1 MYLQGRNLV
10 YCAPTSGGK
19 SLVADIIFLRRFVET
34 RRPGLLVLPFIS
46 LCNEKKSYWDN
57 VLQPLDREARE
68 YYGPTSTSAPI
79 SPRTGLIVATLEK
92 ANHLIT
98 QLLEENALGMLSC
111 VIIDELHMVGD
122 EHRGYQLE
130 LMLTKLRF
138 AGAAAFE
145 EDEQQGF
152 IFGGGTDG
160 SELDKQE
167 RGHQWF
173 PMMGLE
179 EGTQIIG
186 MSATLPN
193 VSIIAKWLGAELFTT
208 EFRPVP
214 LRQYLKSGNL
224 IKDEYGTVVR
234 AIPDSTSLSSR
245 FNLPAK
251 ELHMKDP
258 DHVAFLAQETVDEG
272 FSVLVFCATRGA
284 SEATATLLS
293 QLLDVPERYI
303 KVKNDV
309 LTSIAS
315 KYGLKQV
322 HRAGIAAEIGR
333 LSSSH
338 SKKLSNLIERGVGYH
353 HAGMEPDDKEL
364 IEFAF
369 KCGAISVL
377 CATSSLAAGVNLPA
391 RRVIFRHPYVARS
404 TNYLD
409 AANYRQMRGR
419 AGRAGIDTHGE
430 SFLLVLQK
438 STEKSL
444 AALMHAESAPVES
457 CLTQDKCG
465 MKRAMLE
472 VVASGAVTS
481 PSDVNRYI
489 KCTLLAA
496 TSEYEVVMDATKEA
510 LKWLGDKERQ
520 FIYWDKK
527 TGKEIDR
534 LITTYFIVVVF
545 FFIPI
550 ILSLFVLHL
559 PTGTFQPTAFGK
571 AALGS
576 GLPPELCLAIRAD
589 IARARQ
595 SFVLTTELHLA
606 YLCVPATEDKSI
618 NYQWQRFEFLMKKLS
633 PSEKI
638 VAEKVGINMDYVL
651 QKCRSCTSFIGATN
665 TTTISSSRSNTVS
678 SSTSISSQQDGPTA
692 TSQYQLQKQELAAVM
707 SEQDRI
713 CQRFGTALLL
723 SDILQE
729 KSSQDIHGK
738 YGLDRAV
745 VLGLR
750 DRACRYAGML
760 AVFCERLGWHDVELL
775 VSKFQ
780 ARVLYGVRPEVLCLM
795 EIDHVQAATARMLFK
810 AGLRTPEA
818 VAAVPD
824 VQRVISAL
832 AAGRGGAE
840 KMNGAEKGALVHQ
853 ARRIISNAKKMLENR
868 AKKLKEDAA
877 EALQLVGN
885 INQGVADICIG
896 YGGTEGGTI
905 EGIKDDLNTASAQQQ
920 QQQQRAYDGRAEAL
934 LAQMPTPITTSPTTS
949 SLPTGP
955 LPSLPSDLW
964 EFGRTS
970 GLITLSTI
978 AHVQALK
985 KVLLEGKYTTFAFQ
999 FDILQI
1005 SSTNFVQQQQQQSTG
1020 SGGGWSAMPRIPSA
1034 ALSARAGA
1042 PGRIALGQPQQ
1053 PIFGGLA
1060 LSWRE
1065 NQAFYI
1071 AFTTENPQL
1080 PLDAVLFE
1088 MTELFSDTRFEKIT
1102 FNLKGQ
1108 LTSLHRASVSLSL
1121 PELAAL
1127 AQKIAAPVVDIRI
1140 AAFLLNPE
1148 DDKLWDC
1155 VVAPSAGNTS
1165 NSSTSGHY
1173 GSRKKASYYFNAESL
1188 TATLLGPVA
1197 VANATR
1203 SLPPPPPL
1211 QQQQNGRSAALYA
1224 TVGDINAFSALN
1236 SALGTTSGRNAILLN
1251 ACYPPLR
1258 RELQLK
1264 GLYDLFLNIE
1274 MPLVS
1279 ILSSMEVAG
1288 IGVDPGCLQKE
1299 MPVLRRR
1306 LTELEN
1312 LAERCLLVARTTT
1325 TTTVGGI
1332 KGTSTA
1338 AINNAASTS
1347 FNMNSSEECAEA
1359 LYTTLQLAP
1368 PPSAQRC
1375 NNGKTW
1381 SAKAEQL
1388 EELAAAYPNCPLPRI
1403 IGEYRTI
1410 TKLLAMCLE
1419 MLNFCT
1425 VSGGSDSSNGRL
1437 LAMPRIHATVNQTIA
1452 KTGRLSM
1459 ESPNLQ
1465 TVPKPFSFSL
1475 STDGCNDQG
1484 EITTTAYV
1492 CSLRSSIVAPPGMVL
1507 LSADYKQLE
1516 LRMMAHL
1523 SGDPLLIAMLHDTNI
1538 DPFVQLAAQWL
1549 EKESI
1554 AAVTPE
1560 DRARVKNI
1568 AYALLYGMGAAKI
1581 AHDLGL
1587 KGPEAE
1593 REAENLKKSFLDAFP
1608 VLRNWI
1614 RHVKTAISASDNR
1627 NNSAIAALNRSGGV
1641 GSSGFSAVSAGE
1653 VRTLFGRLRR
1663 FQNFHPPGGRGGGGN
1678 IRNTAVNSLTQGSAA
1693 DVTKL
1698 GMLAVAR
1705 AVERLHRNINIDGK
1719 LGGDANTTIARFVL
1733 SIHDEFL
1740 LEVDARYIHKV
1751 ALELRDAMEGVV
1763 PSLSVPL
1770 PVKISVGK
1778 RSWGYMEELVIVK

>member
-1 MYLQGRNLV
+1 MEPNGVTALAKSPPQEGPYSVRKQQSIHGLNSGYKGATPGGSFIDRMRTVLHKTTGAGCSAEKASAGKSSSGHGSVWGDTPDTAEMEYIAQMEREALRQRLENSAGLAAAAAGVGNELAGQRAPPTACAGPRQLLFSPVIAAADSLGGEIGFAGPGSGRLRSMQKRQLSHLGRTSLASSAVVAAETRPLPTPLQQPQIEVVTPHDDAVLNRVSVGAVRPPEVLRKEYSGGAKRQKVGNNNKVESKVHLVVNYSRLDDGCELSDSSDDDEDQKGRSVEDITTTAAAPPPPPPLELRTYLSPEVAEAILRIGGPETLYQWQAECLCRPGVLQGRNLV

-79 SPRTGLIVATLEK
+79 GPRTGLIVATLEK

-145 EDEQQGF
+145 EEEQDHSDIGRS
-152 IFGGGTDG
+152 GGVDGCKLGTQ
-160 SELDKQE
+160 DKE
-167 RGHQWF
+167 KQWF

-193 VSIIAKWLGAELFTT
+193 VSVVASWLGAELFTT

-214 LRQYLKSGNL
+214 LRQYIKSGNL
-224 IKDEYGTVVR
+224 IKDEFGTVVR
-234 AIPDSTSLSSR
+234 AIPDSDSLSSR
-245 FNLPAK
+245 FNVPCK
-251 ELHMKDP
+251 ELQAKDP

-293 QLLDVPERYI
+293 QLLEVPERHI
-303 KVKNDV
+303 KVKRDV
-309 LTSIAS
+309 LTSTAS
-315 KYGLKQV
+315 KYGLHQV
-322 HRAGIAAEIGR
+322 HRASIAAEIGR

-338 SKKLSNLIERGVGYH
+338 SKKLSALVASGVGYH

-364 IEFAF
+364 IELAF

-391 RRVIFRHPYVARS
+391 RRVIFRHPYIGRA

-472 VVASGAVTS
+472 VVASGAVIS
-481 PSDVNRYI
+481 PSDVDRYI
-489 KCTLLAA
+489 KCTLLAS
-496 TSEYEVVMDATKEA
+496 TSKYEVVMNATKEA

-527 TGKEIDR
+527 TE
-534 LITTYFIVVVF
+534 
-545 FFIPI
+545 
-550 ILSLFVLHL
+550 
-559 PTGTFQPTAFGK
+559 TFQPTAFGK

-576 GLPPELCLAIRAD
+576 GLPPELCLGIRSD

-618 NYQWQRFEFLMKKLS
+618 NFQWQRFELLLKNLP

-638 VAEKVGINMDYVL
+638 VADKVGINMDYVL
-651 QKCRSCTSFIGATN
+651 QKSRSFNSFIGAN
-665 TTTISSSRSNTVS
+665 SS
-678 SSTSISSQQDGPTA
+678 SSTTAASSSTLSSSQQDGTKA
-692 TSQYQLQKQELAAVM
+692 TLQQLQTAM

-729 KSSQDIHGK
+729 MSSQDIHAK

-780 ARVLYGVRPEVLCLM
+780 ARVLYGVRPEVVCLM
-795 EIDHVQAATARMLFK
+795 EIDHVQAATARMLYK

-818 VAAVPD
+818 VAAVAD

-840 KMNGAEKGALVHQ
+840 TMNGAEKGALVQQ
-853 ARRIISNAKKMLENR
+853 ARKIVSNAKKLMKNR

-877 EALQLVGN
+877 EALQLVEN
-885 INQGVADICIG
+885 LNQGVADICIG
-896 YGGTEGGTI
+896 FDGTGGGI
-905 EGIKDDLNTASAQQQ
+905 LEGITGGVNIASVQQQ
-920 QQQQRAYDGRAEAL
+920 QQQQRALDGRAEAL
-934 LAQMPTPITTSPTTS
+934 LAQLPSPLNTFITTTASLSTGSPT
-949 SLPTGP
+949 SLPP
-955 LPSLPSDLW
+955 DLW

-970 GLITLSTI
+970 GLITLSTT

-985 KVLLEGKYTTFAFQ
+985 NVLLEGKYTTFAFQ
-999 FDILQI
+999 FAILQI
-1005 SSTNFVQQQQQQSTG
+1005 SSMHAVPQQGAGSSSSGTG
-1020 SGGGWSAMPRIPSA
+1020 INNGGWSVIPSIPFA
-1034 ALSARAGA
+1034 AASARAVA
-1042 PGRIALGQPQQ
+1042 PGRVAVGQPQQ
-1053 PIFGGLA
+1053 PNIGGVA

-1071 AFTTENPQL
+1071 PFTKENPQL
-1080 PLDAVLFE
+1080 PQDAVLFE
-1088 MTELFSDTRFEKIT
+1088 LAELFNDARFEKIT
-1102 FNLKGQ
+1102 FNVKGQ

-1121 PELAAL
+1121 PALSTL
-1127 AQKIAAPVVDIRI
+1127 AQNIAAPIVDIRI
-1140 AAFLLNPE
+1140 AAFLLDPE

-1155 VVAPSAGNTS
+1155 VVAPSIGSTS
-1165 NSSTSGHY
+1165 NGSTNLHY

-1188 TATLLGPVA
+1188 SASLLGPVA
-1197 VANATR
+1197 VATATR
-1203 SLPPPPPL
+1203 SLPPLPP
-1211 QQQQNGRSAALYA
+1211 QQQQYGRSAALYT
-1224 TVGDINAFSALN
+1224 TVSGMNGSLALN
-1236 SALGTTSGRNAILLN
+1236 RSLITTAGRNAILLN

-1279 ILSSMEVAG
+1279 ILSSMEEAG
-1288 IGVDPGCLQKE
+1288 VGVDPGYLQKE
-1299 MPVLRRR
+1299 MPVLRHR

-1312 LAERCLLVARTTT
+1312 LAERCLVAPTTT
-1325 TTTVGGI
+1325 TAAAAVGGS
-1332 KGTSTA
+1332 KGTITA
-1338 AINNAASTS
+1338 GITNVATRSI
-1347 FNMNSSEECAEA
+1347 NMNSSEECAEA

-1375 NNGKTW
+1375 NNGKTL
-1381 SAKAEQL
+1381 STKAEQL

-1403 IGEYRTI
+1403 ISEYRTI
-1410 TKLLAMCLE
+1410 TKLLATCVE
-1419 MLNFCT
+1419 MRSFCT
-1425 VSGGSDSSNGRL
+1425 VNG
-1437 LAMPRIHATVNQTIA
+1437 
-1452 KTGRLSM
+1452 
-1459 ESPNLQ
+1459 
-1465 TVPKPFSFSL
+1465 
-1475 STDGCNDQG
+1475 
-1484 EITTTAYV
+1484 
-1492 CSLRSSIVAPPGMVL
+1492 
-1507 LSADYKQLE
+1507 
-1516 LRMMAHL
+1516 
-1523 SGDPLLIAMLHDTNI
+1523 
-1538 DPFVQLAAQWL
+1538 W
-1549 EKESI
+1549 
-1554 AAVTPE
+1554 
-1560 DRARVKNI
+1560 
-1568 AYALLYGMGAAKI
+1568 
-1581 AHDLGL
+1581 
-1587 KGPEAE
+1587 
-1593 REAENLKKSFLDAFP
+1593 
-1608 VLRNWI
+1608 
-1614 RHVKTAISASDNR
+1614 
-1627 NNSAIAALNRSGGV
+1627 
-1641 GSSGFSAVSAGE
+1641 
-1653 VRTLFGRLRR
+1653 
-1663 FQNFHPPGGRGGGGN
+1663 
-1678 IRNTAVNSLTQGSAA
+1678 
-1693 DVTKL
+1693 
-1698 GMLAVAR
+1698 
-1705 AVERLHRNINIDGK
+1705 
-1719 LGGDANTTIARFVL
+1719 
-1733 SIHDEFL
+1733 
-1740 LEVDARYIHKV
+1740 
-1751 ALELRDAMEGVV
+1751 
-1763 PSLSVPL
+1763 
-1770 PVKISVGK
+1770 
-1778 RSWGYMEELVIVK
+1778 